1 MFLQVNN
8 YSYKNNLRGYLIM
21 ENKIL
26 NKLKNSTEYI
36 SGETLSLELNV
47 SRSAI
52 WKHIKA
58 LKNKGYAI
66 DGISNKG
73 YKLISSPNTLFPNE
87 IIPLLKTKKLA
98 KDIRYFSEIP
108 STNKAAKQLADNSNI
123 NDGTLIVA
131 EKQTLGKGRFDRK
144 WTSPSSGIWMSLIL
158 KPNIP
163 PSEASKITQI
173 AAASI
178 YKALL
183 SLGIN
188 VRIKWPND
196 IFIND
201 KKLCGVLTEMKCD
214 IDRIHYLVLGIGL
227 NVNLNSVDFADEL
240 KDIATSLKLEFN
252 KTFNKSLIL
261 SEILNNF
268 EPLYEKFIL
277 ENDIDEVLDICR
289 ENSNLLNQ
297 KAKLITYHKEEI
309 VTCIGIND
317 SGELIV
323 KDADGHEKAVTSGEI
338 SFRV

>member
-1 MFLQVNN
+1 
-8 YSYKNNLRGYLIM
+8 M

-52 WKHIKA
+52 WKHIKT
-58 LKNKGYAI
+58 LKNKGYVI

-73 YKLISSPNTLFPNE
+73 YKLISSPNTLFPSE
-87 IIPLLKTKKLA
+87 IDPLLKTKEIA
-98 KDIRYFSEIP
+98 KTIQYYFELP
-108 STNKAAKQLADNSNI
+108 STNKTAKQLADNN
-123 NDGTLIVA
+123 NANNGTLIIA

-173 AAASI
+173 AAASV

-183 SLGIN
+183 KFGIN
-188 VRIKWPND
+188 VSIKWPND
-196 IFIND
+196 IFING
-201 KKLCGVLTEMKCD
+201 KKLCGILTEMKCD

-227 NVNLNSVDFADEL
+227 NVNLNAEEITDEL

-252 KTFNKSLIL
+252 KTFSKSLIL

-277 ENDIDEVLDICR
+277 ENNICEVLNICR
-289 ENSNLLNQ
+289 QNSNLLNQ

-317 SGELIV
+317 NGELIV
-323 KDADGHEKAVTSGEI
+323 KDADGYEKAVTSGEI

>member
-1 MFLQVNN
+1 
-8 YSYKNNLRGYLIM
+8 
-21 ENKIL
+21 NKIL

-52 WKHIKA
+52 WKHIKT
-58 LKNKGYAI
+58 LKNKGYVI

-73 YKLISSPNTLFPNE
+73 YKLISSPNTLFPSE
-87 IIPLLKTKKLA
+87 IDPLLKTKEIA
-98 KDIRYFSEIP
+98 KTIQYYFELP
-108 STNKAAKQLADNSNI
+108 STNKTAKQLADNN
-123 NDGTLIVA
+123 NANNGTLIIA

-173 AAASI
+173 AAASV

-183 SLGIN
+183 NFGIN
-188 VRIKWPND
+188 VSIKWPND
-196 IFIND
+196 IFING
-201 KKLCGVLTEMKCD
+201 KKLCGILTEMKCD

-227 NVNLNSVDFADEL
+227 NVNLNAEEITDEL

-252 KTFNKSLIL
+252 KTFSKSLIL

-277 ENDIDEVLDICR
+277 ENNICEVLNICR
-289 ENSNLLNQ
+289 QNSNLLNQ

-317 SGELIV
+317 NGELIV
-323 KDADGHEKAVTSGEI
+323 KDADGYEKAVTSGEI

>member
-1 MFLQVNN
+1 
-8 YSYKNNLRGYLIM
+8 M

-52 WKHIKA
+52 WKHIKT
-58 LKNKGYAI
+58 LKNKGYVI

-73 YKLISSPNTLFPNE
+73 YKLISSPNTLFPSE
-87 IIPLLKTKKLA
+87 IDPLLKTKEIA
-98 KDIRYFSEIP
+98 KTIQYYYELP
-108 STNKAAKQLADNSNI
+108 STNKTAKQLADNN
-123 NDGTLIVA
+123 NVNNGTLIIA

-173 AAASI
+173 AAASV

-183 SLGIN
+183 NFGIN
-188 VRIKWPND
+188 VSIKWPND
-196 IFIND
+196 IFING
-201 KKLCGVLTEMKCD
+201 KKLCGILTEMKCD

-227 NVNLNSVDFADEL
+227 NVNLNAEEITDEL

-252 KTFNKSLIL
+252 KTFSKSLIL

-277 ENDIDEVLDICR
+277 ENNICEVLNICR
-289 ENSNLLNQ
+289 KNSNLLNQ

-317 SGELIV
+317 NGELIV
-323 KDADGHEKAVTSGEI
+323 KDADGYEKAVTSGEI

>member
-1 MFLQVNN
+1 
-8 YSYKNNLRGYLIM
+8 M

-52 WKHIKA
+52 WKHIKT
-58 LKNKGYAI
+58 LKNKGYVI

-73 YKLISSPNTLFPNE
+73 YKLISSPNTLFPSE
-87 IIPLLKTKKLA
+87 IDPLLKTKEIA
-98 KDIRYFSEIP
+98 KTIQYYFELP
-108 STNKAAKQLADNSNI
+108 STNKTAKQLADNN
-123 NDGTLIVA
+123 NANNGTLIIA

-173 AAASI
+173 AAASV

-183 SLGIN
+183 KFGIN
-188 VRIKWPND
+188 VSIKWPND
-196 IFIND
+196 IFING
-201 KKLCGVLTEMKCD
+201 KKLCGILTEMKCD

-227 NVNLNSVDFADEL
+227 NVNLNAEEITDEL

-252 KTFNKSLIL
+252 KTFSKSLIL

-277 ENDIDEVLDICR
+277 ENNICEVLNICR
-289 ENSNLLNQ
+289 QNSNLLNQ

-317 SGELIV
+317 NGELIV
-323 KDADGHEKAVTSGEI
+323 KDADRYEKAVTSGEI

>member
-1 MFLQVNN
+1 
-8 YSYKNNLRGYLIM
+8 M

-52 WKHIKA
+52 WKHIKT
-58 LKNKGYAI
+58 LKNKGYVI

-73 YKLISSPNTLFPNE
+73 YKLISSPNTLFPSE
-87 IIPLLKTKKLA
+87 IDPLLKTKEIA
-98 KDIRYFSEIP
+98 KTIQYYFELP
-108 STNKAAKQLADNSNI
+108 STNKTAKQLADNN
-123 NDGTLIVA
+123 NANNGTLIIA

-173 AAASI
+173 AAASV

-183 SLGIN
+183 NFRIN
-188 VRIKWPND
+188 VSIKWPND
-196 IFIND
+196 IFING
-201 KKLCGVLTEMKCD
+201 KKLCGILTEMKCD

-227 NVNLNSVDFADEL
+227 NVNLNAEEITDEL

-252 KTFNKSLIL
+252 KTFSKSLIL

-277 ENDIDEVLDICR
+277 ENNICEVLNICR
-289 ENSNLLNQ
+289 QNSNLLNQ

-317 SGELIV
+317 NGELIV
-323 KDADGHEKAVTSGEI
+323 KDADGYEKAVTSGEI

>member
-1 MFLQVNN
+1 M
-8 YSYKNNLRGYLIM
+8 
-21 ENKIL
+21 L

-52 WKHIKA
+52 WKHIKT
-58 LKNKGYAI
+58 LKNKGYVI

-73 YKLISSPNTLFPNE
+73 YKLISSPNTLFPSE
-87 IIPLLKTKKLA
+87 IDPLLKTKEIA
-98 KDIRYFSEIP
+98 KTIQYYFELP
-108 STNKAAKQLADNSNI
+108 STNKTAKQLADNN
-123 NDGTLIVA
+123 NANNGTLIIA

-173 AAASI
+173 AAASV

-183 SLGIN
+183 NFGIN
-188 VRIKWPND
+188 VSIKWPND
-196 IFIND
+196 IFING
-201 KKLCGVLTEMKCD
+201 KKLCGILTEMKCD

-227 NVNLNSVDFADEL
+227 NVNLNAEEITDEL

-252 KTFNKSLIL
+252 KTFSKSLIL

-277 ENDIDEVLDICR
+277 ENNICEVLNICR
-289 ENSNLLNQ
+289 QNSNLLNQ

-317 SGELIV
+317 NGELIV
-323 KDADGHEKAVTSGEI
+323 KDADGYEKAVTSGEI

>member
-1 MFLQVNN
+1 
-8 YSYKNNLRGYLIM
+8 M

-52 WKHIKA
+52 WKHIKT
-58 LKNKGYAI
+58 LKNKGYVI

-73 YKLISSPNTLFPNE
+73 YKLISSPNTLFPSE
-87 IIPLLKTKKLA
+87 IDPLLKTKEIA
-98 KDIRYFSEIP
+98 KTIQYYFELP
-108 STNKAAKQLADNSNI
+108 STNKTAKQLADNN
-123 NDGTLIVA
+123 NVNNGTLIIA

-173 AAASI
+173 AAASV

-183 SLGIN
+183 NFGIN
-188 VRIKWPND
+188 VSIKWPND
-196 IFIND
+196 IFING
-201 KKLCGVLTEMKCD
+201 KKLCGILTEMKCD

-227 NVNLNSVDFADEL
+227 NVNLNAEEITDEL

-252 KTFNKSLIL
+252 KTFSKSLIL

-277 ENDIDEVLDICR
+277 ENNICEVLNICR
-289 ENSNLLNQ
+289 QNSNLLNQ

-317 SGELIV
+317 NGELIV
-323 KDADGHEKAVTSGEI
+323 KDADGYEKAVTSGEI

>member
-1 MFLQVNN
+1 
-8 YSYKNNLRGYLIM
+8 M

-52 WKHIKA
+52 WKHIKT
-58 LKNKGYAI
+58 LKNKGYVI

-73 YKLISSPNTLFPNE
+73 YKLMSSPNTLFPSE
-87 IIPLLKTKKLA
+87 IDPLLKTKEIA
-98 KDIRYFSEIP
+98 KTIQYYFELP
-108 STNKAAKQLADNSNI
+108 STNKTAKQLADNN
-123 NDGTLIVA
+123 NANNGTLIIA

-173 AAASI
+173 AAASV

-183 SLGIN
+183 NFGIN
-188 VRIKWPND
+188 VSIKWPND
-196 IFIND
+196 IFING
-201 KKLCGVLTEMKCD
+201 KKLCGILTEMKCD

-227 NVNLNSVDFADEL
+227 NVNLNAEEITDEL

-252 KTFNKSLIL
+252 KTFSKSLIL

-277 ENDIDEVLDICR
+277 ENNICEVLNICR
-289 ENSNLLNQ
+289 QNSNLLNQ

-317 SGELIV
+317 NGELIV
-323 KDADGHEKAVTSGEI
+323 KDGDGYEKAVTSGEI

>member
-1 MFLQVNN
+1 
-8 YSYKNNLRGYLIM
+8 M

-26 NKLKNSTEYI
+26 NKLKNSSKYI
-36 SGETLSLELNV
+36 SGETLSLELKI

-52 WKHIKA
+52 WKHIRT
-58 LKNKGYAI
+58 LKNKGYII

-87 IIPLLKTKKLA
+87 ISPLLKTKKIA
-98 KDIRYFSEIP
+98 KDIKYFSELP
-108 STNKAAKQLADNSNI
+108 STNKTAKQLADNDTISH
-123 NDGTLIVA
+123 GTLILA

-144 WTSPSSGIWMSLIL
+144 WISPTSGIWMSLIL

-173 AAASI
+173 AAASV

-183 SLGIN
+183 NLGIN
-188 VRIKWPND
+188 VHIKWPND
-196 IFIND
+196 IFVNG
-201 KKLCGVLTEMKCD
+201 KKLCGILTEMKCD

-227 NVNLNSVDFADEL
+227 NINLESQDIPDEL

-252 KTFNKSLIL
+252 KTFSKSLIL

-268 EPLYEKFIL
+268 EPLYEKFIFK
-277 ENDIDEVLDICR
+277 NDISEVLNICR
-289 ENSNLLNQ
+289 KNSNLLNK

-317 SGELIV
+317 NGELIV
-323 KDADGHEKAVTSGEI
+323 KDIAGNEKAVTSGEI
-338 SFRV
+338 SFRI

>member
-1 MFLQVNN
+1 
-8 YSYKNNLRGYLIM
+8 M

-26 NKLKNSTEYI
+26 NKLKNSSKYI
-36 SGETLSLELNV
+36 SGETLSLELKI

-52 WKHIKA
+52 WKHIRT
-58 LKNKGYAI
+58 LKNKGYVI

-87 IIPLLKTKKLA
+87 INPLLKTKKIA
-98 KDIRYFSEIP
+98 KDIKYFSELP
-108 STNKAAKQLADNSNI
+108 STNKTAKQLADNDTIS
-123 NDGTLIVA
+123 DGTLILA

-144 WTSPSSGIWMSLIL
+144 WISPTNGIWMSLIL

-173 AAASI
+173 AAASV

-183 SLGIN
+183 NLDIN
-188 VRIKWPND
+188 VHIKWPND
-196 IFIND
+196 IFVNG
-201 KKLCGVLTEMKCD
+201 KKLCGILTEMKCD

-227 NVNLNSVDFADEL
+227 NVNLESQEIPDEL

-252 KTFNKSLIL
+252 KTFSKSLIL

-268 EPLYEKFIL
+268 EPLYEKFIFK
-277 ENDIDEVLDICR
+277 NDISEVLNICR
-289 ENSNLLNQ
+289 KNSNLLNK
-297 KAKLITYHKEEI
+297 KAKLITYHNEEI

-317 SGELIV
+317 NGELIV
-323 KDADGHEKAVTSGEI
+323 KDTAGNEKAVTSGEI
-338 SFRV
+338 SFRI

>member
-1 MFLQVNN
+1 
-8 YSYKNNLRGYLIM
+8 M

-52 WKHIKA
+52 WKHIKT
-58 LKNKGYAI
+58 LKSKGYVI

-73 YKLISSPNTLFPNE
+73 YKLISSPNALFPSE
-87 IIPLLKTKKLA
+87 IDPLLKTKEIA
-98 KDIRYFSEIP
+98 KTIQYYFELP
-108 STNKAAKQLADNSNI
+108 STNKTAKQLADNN
-123 NDGTLIVA
+123 NANNGTLIIA

-173 AAASI
+173 AAASV

-183 SLGIN
+183 NLGIN
-188 VRIKWPND
+188 VSIKWPND
-196 IFIND
+196 IFING
-201 KKLCGVLTEMKCD
+201 KKLCGILTEMKCD

-227 NVNLNSVDFADEL
+227 NVNLNAEEITDEL

-252 KTFNKSLIL
+252 KTFSKSLIL

-277 ENDIDEVLDICR
+277 ENNICEVLNICR
-289 ENSNLLNQ
+289 QNSNLLNQ

-317 SGELIV
+317 NGELIV
-323 KDADGHEKAVTSGEI
+323 KDADGYEKAVTSGEI

>member
-1 MFLQVNN
+1 
-8 YSYKNNLRGYLIM
+8 M

-52 WKHIKA
+52 WKHIKT
-58 LKNKGYAI
+58 LKNKGYVI

-73 YKLISSPNTLFPNE
+73 YKLISSPNTLFPSE
-87 IIPLLKTKKLA
+87 IDPLLKTKEIA
-98 KDIRYFSEIP
+98 KTIQYYFELP
-108 STNKAAKQLADNSNI
+108 STNKTAKQLADNN
-123 NDGTLIVA
+123 NANNGTLIIA

-173 AAASI
+173 AAASV

-183 SLGIN
+183 NFGIN
-188 VRIKWPND
+188 VSIKWPND
-196 IFIND
+196 IFING
-201 KKLCGVLTEMKCD
+201 KKLCGILTEMKCD

-227 NVNLNSVDFADEL
+227 NVNLNAEEITDEL

-252 KTFNKSLIL
+252 KTFSKSLIL

-277 ENDIDEVLDICR
+277 ENNICEVLNICR
-289 ENSNLLNQ
+289 QNSNLLNQ
-297 KAKLITYHKEEI
+297 KAKLITYYKEEI

-317 SGELIV
+317 NGELIV
-323 KDADGHEKAVTSGEI
+323 KDADGYEKTVTSGEI

>member
-1 MFLQVNN
+1 
-8 YSYKNNLRGYLIM
+8 M

-26 NKLKNSTEYI
+26 NKLKNSNEYI

-52 WKHIKA
+52 WKHIKT
-58 LKNKGYAI
+58 LKNKGYVI

-73 YKLISSPNTLFPNE
+73 YKLISSPNTLFPSE
-87 IIPLLKTKKLA
+87 IDPLLKTKEIA
-98 KDIRYFSEIP
+98 KTIQYYFELP
-108 STNKAAKQLADNSNI
+108 STNKTAKQLADNN
-123 NDGTLIVA
+123 NVNNGTLIIA

-173 AAASI
+173 AAASV

-183 SLGIN
+183 NFGIN
-188 VRIKWPND
+188 VSIKWPND
-196 IFIND
+196 IFING
-201 KKLCGVLTEMKCD
+201 KKLCGILTEMKCD

-227 NVNLNSVDFADEL
+227 NVNLNAEEITDEL

-252 KTFNKSLIL
+252 KTFSKSLIL

-277 ENDIDEVLDICR
+277 ENNICEVLNICR
-289 ENSNLLNQ
+289 QNSNLLNQ

-317 SGELIV
+317 NGELIV
-323 KDADGHEKAVTSGEI
+323 KDADGYEKAVTSGEI

>member
-1 MFLQVNN
+1 
-8 YSYKNNLRGYLIM
+8 M

-52 WKHIKA
+52 WKHIKT
-58 LKNKGYAI
+58 LKSKGYVI

-73 YKLISSPNTLFPNE
+73 YKLISSPNALFPSE
-87 IIPLLKTKKLA
+87 IDPLLKTKEIA
-98 KDIRYFSEIP
+98 KTIQYYFELP
-108 STNKAAKQLADNSNI
+108 STNKTAKQLADNN
-123 NDGTLIVA
+123 NVNNGTLIIA

-173 AAASI
+173 AAASV

-183 SLGIN
+183 NFGIN
-188 VRIKWPND
+188 VSIKWPND
-196 IFIND
+196 IFING
-201 KKLCGVLTEMKCD
+201 KKLCGILTEMKCD

-227 NVNLNSVDFADEL
+227 NVNLNAEEITDEL

-252 KTFNKSLIL
+252 KTFSKSLIL

-277 ENDIDEVLDICR
+277 ENNICEVLNICR
-289 ENSNLLNQ
+289 QNSNLLNQ

-317 SGELIV
+317 NGELIV
-323 KDADGHEKAVTSGEI
+323 KDADGYEKAVTSGEI

>member
-1 MFLQVNN
+1 
-8 YSYKNNLRGYLIM
+8 M

-52 WKHIKA
+52 WKHIKT
-58 LKNKGYAI
+58 LKNKGYVI

-73 YKLISSPNTLFPNE
+73 YKLISSPNTLFPSE
-87 IIPLLKTKKLA
+87 IDPLLKTKEIA
-98 KDIRYFSEIP
+98 KTIQYYFELP
-108 STNKAAKQLADNSNI
+108 STNKTAKQLADNN
-123 NDGTLIVA
+123 NANNGTLIIA

-173 AAASI
+173 AAASV

-183 SLGIN
+183 NFGIN
-188 VRIKWPND
+188 VSIKWPND
-196 IFIND
+196 IFING
-201 KKLCGVLTEMKCD
+201 KKLCGILTEMKCD

-227 NVNLNSVDFADEL
+227 NVNLNAEEITDEL

-252 KTFNKSLIL
+252 KTFSKSLIL

-277 ENDIDEVLDICR
+277 ENNICEVLNICR
-289 ENSNLLNQ
+289 QNSNLLNQ
-297 KAKLITYHKEEI
+297 EAKLITYHKEEI

-317 SGELIV
+317 NGELIV
-323 KDADGHEKAVTSGEI
+323 KDADGYEKAVTSGEI

>member
-52 WKHIKA
+52 WKHIKT
-58 LKNKGYAI
+58 LKNKGYVI

-73 YKLISSPNTLFPNE
+73 YKLISSPNTLFPSE
-87 IIPLLKTKKLA
+87 IDPLLKTKEIA
-98 KDIRYFSEIP
+98 KTIQYYFELP
-108 STNKAAKQLADNSNI
+108 STNKTAKQLADNN
-123 NDGTLIVA
+123 NANNGTLIIA

-173 AAASI
+173 AAASV

-183 SLGIN
+183 NFGIN
-188 VRIKWPND
+188 VSIKWPND
-196 IFIND
+196 IFING
-201 KKLCGVLTEMKCD
+201 KKLCGILTEMKCD

-227 NVNLNSVDFADEL
+227 NVNLNAEEITDEL

-252 KTFNKSLIL
+252 KTFSKSLIL

-277 ENDIDEVLDICR
+277 ENNICEVLNICR
-289 ENSNLLNQ
+289 QNSNLLNQ
-297 KAKLITYHKEEI
+297 KAKLITYYKEEI

-317 SGELIV
+317 NGELIV
-323 KDADGHEKAVTSGEI
+323 KDADGYEKTVTSGEI

>member
-1 MFLQVNN
+1 
-8 YSYKNNLRGYLIM
+8 
-21 ENKIL
+21 
-26 NKLKNSTEYI
+26 EYI

-52 WKHIKA
+52 WKHIKT
-58 LKNKGYAI
+58 LKNKGYVI

-73 YKLISSPNTLFPNE
+73 YKLISSPNTLFPSE
-87 IIPLLKTKKLA
+87 IDPLLKTKEIA
-98 KDIRYFSEIP
+98 KTIQYYFELP
-108 STNKAAKQLADNSNI
+108 STNKTAKQLADNN
-123 NDGTLIVA
+123 NANNGTLIIA

-173 AAASI
+173 AAASV

-183 SLGIN
+183 NFGIN
-188 VRIKWPND
+188 VSIKWPND
-196 IFIND
+196 IFING
-201 KKLCGVLTEMKCD
+201 KKLCGILTEMKCD

-227 NVNLNSVDFADEL
+227 NVNLNAEEITDEL

-252 KTFNKSLIL
+252 KTFSKSLIL

-277 ENDIDEVLDICR
+277 ENNICEVLNICR
-289 ENSNLLNQ
+289 QNSNLLNQ

-317 SGELIV
+317 NGELIV
-323 KDADGHEKAVTSGEI
+323 KDADGYEKAVTSGEI

>member
-1 MFLQVNN
+1 
-8 YSYKNNLRGYLIM
+8 M

-52 WKHIKA
+52 WKHIKT
-58 LKNKGYAI
+58 LKNKGYVI
-66 DGISNKG
+66 DGIPNKG
-73 YKLISSPNTLFPNE
+73 YKLMSSPNTLFPSE
-87 IIPLLKTKKLA
+87 IDPLLKTKEIA
-98 KDIRYFSEIP
+98 KTIQYYFELP
-108 STNKAAKQLADNSNI
+108 STNKTAKQLADNN
-123 NDGTLIVA
+123 NANNGTLIIA

-173 AAASI
+173 AAASV

-183 SLGIN
+183 NFGIN
-188 VRIKWPND
+188 VSIKWPND
-196 IFIND
+196 IFING
-201 KKLCGVLTEMKCD
+201 KKLCGILTEMKCD

-227 NVNLNSVDFADEL
+227 NVNLNAEEITDEL

-252 KTFNKSLIL
+252 KTFSKSLIL

-277 ENDIDEVLDICR
+277 ENNICEVLNICR
-289 ENSNLLNQ
+289 QNSNLLNQ

-317 SGELIV
+317 NGELIV
-323 KDADGHEKAVTSGEI
+323 KDADGYEKAVTSGEI

>member
-1 MFLQVNN
+1 
-8 YSYKNNLRGYLIM
+8 M

-52 WKHIKA
+52 WKHIKT
-58 LKNKGYAI
+58 LKNKGYVI

-73 YKLISSPNTLFPNE
+73 YKLMSSPNTLFPSE
-87 IIPLLKTKKLA
+87 IDPLLKTKEIA
-98 KDIRYFSEIP
+98 KTIQYYFELP
-108 STNKAAKQLADNSNI
+108 STNKTAKQLADNN
-123 NDGTLIVA
+123 NANNGTLIIA

-173 AAASI
+173 AAASV

-183 SLGIN
+183 NFGIN
-188 VRIKWPND
+188 VSIKWPND
-196 IFIND
+196 IFING
-201 KKLCGVLTEMKCD
+201 KKLCGILTEMKCD

-227 NVNLNSVDFADEL
+227 NVNLNAEEITDEL

-252 KTFNKSLIL
+252 KTFSKSLIL

-277 ENDIDEVLDICR
+277 ENNICEVLNICR
-289 ENSNLLNQ
+289 QNSNLLNQ

-317 SGELIV
+317 NGELIV
-323 KDADGHEKAVTSGEI
+323 KDADGYEKAVTSGEI

>member
-1 MFLQVNN
+1 
-8 YSYKNNLRGYLIM
+8 M

-52 WKHIKA
+52 WKHIKT
-58 LKNKGYAI
+58 LKNKGYVI

-73 YKLISSPNTLFPNE
+73 YKLISSPNTLFPSE
-87 IIPLLKTKKLA
+87 IDPLLKTKEIA
-98 KDIRYFSEIP
+98 KTIQYYFELP
-108 STNKAAKQLADNSNI
+108 STNKTAKQLADNN
-123 NDGTLIVA
+123 NANNGTLIIA

-173 AAASI
+173 AAASV

-183 SLGIN
+183 NFGIN
-188 VRIKWPND
+188 VSIKWPND
-196 IFIND
+196 IFING
-201 KKLCGVLTEMKCD
+201 KKLCGILTEMKCD

-227 NVNLNSVDFADEL
+227 NVNLNAEEITDEL

-252 KTFNKSLIL
+252 KTFSKSLIL

-277 ENDIDEVLDICR
+277 ENNICEVLNICR
-289 ENSNLLNQ
+289 QNSNLLNQ

-317 SGELIV
+317 NGELIV
-323 KDADGHEKAVTSGEI
+323 KDADGYEKAVTSGEI
-338 SFRV
+338 SFRI

>member
-1 MFLQVNN
+1 
-8 YSYKNNLRGYLIM
+8 M

-52 WKHIKA
+52 WKHIKT
-58 LKNKGYAI
+58 LKNKGYVI

-73 YKLISSPNTLFPNE
+73 YKLISSPNTLFPSE
-87 IIPLLKTKKLA
+87 IDPLLKTKEIA
-98 KDIRYFSEIP
+98 KTIQYYFELP
-108 STNKAAKQLADNSNI
+108 STNKTAKQLADNN
-123 NDGTLIVA
+123 NANNGTLIIA

-173 AAASI
+173 AAASV

-183 SLGIN
+183 NLGIN
-188 VRIKWPND
+188 VSIKWPND
-196 IFIND
+196 IFING
-201 KKLCGVLTEMKCD
+201 KKLCGILTEMKCD

-227 NVNLNSVDFADEL
+227 NVNLNAEEITDEL

-252 KTFNKSLIL
+252 KTFSKSLIL

-277 ENDIDEVLDICR
+277 ENNICEVLNICR
-289 ENSNLLNQ
+289 QNSNLLNQ

-317 SGELIV
+317 NGELIV
-323 KDADGHEKAVTSGEI
+323 KDADGYEKAVTSGEI

>member
-1 MFLQVNN
+1 MFP
-8 YSYKNNLRGYLIM
+8 S
-21 ENKIL
+21 E
-26 NKLKNSTEYI
+26 
-36 SGETLSLELNV
+36 
-47 SRSAI
+47 
-52 WKHIKA
+52 
-58 LKNKGYAI
+58 I
-66 DGISNKG
+66 D
-73 YKLISSPNTLFPNE
+73 
-87 IIPLLKTKKLA
+87 PLLKTKEIA
-98 KDIRYFSEIP
+98 KTIQYYFELP
-108 STNKAAKQLADNSNI
+108 STNKTAKQLADNN
-123 NDGTLIVA
+123 NANNGTLIIA

-173 AAASI
+173 AAASV

-183 SLGIN
+183 NFGIN
-188 VRIKWPND
+188 VSIKWPND
-196 IFIND
+196 IFING
-201 KKLCGVLTEMKCD
+201 KKLCGILTEMKCD

-227 NVNLNSVDFADEL
+227 NVNLNAEEITDEL

-252 KTFNKSLIL
+252 KTFSKSLIL

-277 ENDIDEVLDICR
+277 ENNICEVLNICR
-289 ENSNLLNQ
+289 QNSNLLNQ

-317 SGELIV
+317 NGELIV
-323 KDADGHEKAVTSGEI
+323 KDADGYEKAVTSGEI

>member
-1 MFLQVNN
+1 
-8 YSYKNNLRGYLIM
+8 M

-52 WKHIKA
+52 WKHIKT
-58 LKNKGYAI
+58 LKNKGYVI

-73 YKLISSPNTLFPNE
+73 YKLISSPNTLFPSE
-87 IIPLLKTKKLA
+87 IDPLLKTKEIA
-98 KDIRYFSEIP
+98 KTIQYYFELP
-108 STNKAAKQLADNSNI
+108 STNKTAKQLADNN
-123 NDGTLIVA
+123 NANNGTLIIA

-173 AAASI
+173 AAASV

-183 SLGIN
+183 NFGIN
-188 VRIKWPND
+188 VSIKWPND
-196 IFIND
+196 IFING
-201 KKLCGVLTEMKCD
+201 KKLCGILTEMKCD

-227 NVNLNSVDFADEL
+227 NVNLNAEEITDEL

-252 KTFNKSLIL
+252 KTFSKSLIL

-277 ENDIDEVLDICR
+277 ENNICEVLNICR
-289 ENSNLLNQ
+289 QNSNLLNQ

-317 SGELIV
+317 NGELIV
-323 KDADGHEKAVTSGEI
+323 KDADGYEKAVTSGEI